1 MFKTLFVCL
10 RGVTDISTRL
20 GGEAVDG
27 MFRIA
32 SLCVGVVVLTALF
45 AACPCGAELR
55 AGAAKSDITPDVK
68 ASVIPLGGYAARKGA
83 PATGVHDPVYARA
96 LVLSNGGDKVGL
108 VSLDLCFMPA
118 NIKAE
123 VIKRISAAGVTGLD
137 SDHLLIA
144 ATHTHS
150 APDPLAMHSRNTFA
164 FKGWT
169 SFDAHLLDFTA
180 GKIADAIVQADHRL
194 APALAGTETFDA
206 TGQNRNRRGDK
217 ITDPILTLLKVIG
230 FDGHAIGAIV
240 NFAAHPTLYDDDMLE
255 ISADW
260 PGVMTGD
267 VEKTMQATGA
277 DAPVCLFLNGAE
289 GDASPNG
296 VDGKTSAEKVL
307 TYGHTLGKIASD
319 LLAKV
324 TTMSN
329 PLVRAW
335 TQAVSLPPRKP
346 NALFILAAGQIGLG
360 VGQARNLALGLMPET
375 THLGFVQVGDLLFM
389 GFPCEPTAPLGLA
402 AKAAARKAGFLHPA
416 VVALAN
422 DWLAY
427 ALTPEQYHEGKYEAG
442 MSFYGDQFGPTL
454 LKALGAGL
462 AARPR

>member
-1 MFKTLFVCL
+1 
-10 RGVTDISTRL
+10 
-20 GGEAVDG
+20 

-32 SLCVGVVVLTALF
+32 SFFLAVVAMTALLTGS
-45 AACPCGAELR
+45 PCAAELR

-68 ASVIPLGGYAARKGA
+68 ASSIPLGGYAARKGA
-83 PATGVHDPVYARA
+83 LATGVHDPVYARA
-96 LVLSNGGDKVGL
+96 LVLSGGGSKVGL

-123 VIKRISAAGVTGLD
+123 VIKRVQAAGVAGLD
-137 SDHLLIA
+137 SDHVLIA

-164 FKGWT
+164 FKGWS

-180 GKIADAIVQADHRL
+180 GKIADAIIQADHRL
-194 APALAGTETFDA
+194 APAQAGTETYDA

-217 ITDPILTLLKVIG
+217 ITDPVLTLLRVMG
-230 FDGHAIGAIV
+230 LDGHPIAAVV

-255 ISADW
+255 VSADW
-260 PGVMTGD
+260 PGVMTAD
-267 VEKTMQATGA
+267 VEKTMKDAGG

-296 VDGKTSAEKVL
+296 VDGKKNAEKVL
-307 TYGHTLGKIASD
+307 AYGHTIGKIASD
-319 LLAKV
+319 LLPKIV
-324 TTMSN
+324 MK
-329 PLVRAW
+329 PDVQVHAW

-360 VGQARNLALGLMPET
+360 FAQARDLAMGLMPET
-375 THLGFVQVGDLLFM
+375 THLGFVQVGDLLFL

-402 AKAAARKAGFLHPA
+402 AKAAARKAGFPQPA

-427 ALTPEQYHEGKYEAG
+427 ALTPEQYRAGKYETG
-442 MSFYGDQFGPTL
+442 MSFYGDQFGPAL
-454 LKALGAGL
+454 LTALNTGL
-462 AARPR
+462 AVRPH